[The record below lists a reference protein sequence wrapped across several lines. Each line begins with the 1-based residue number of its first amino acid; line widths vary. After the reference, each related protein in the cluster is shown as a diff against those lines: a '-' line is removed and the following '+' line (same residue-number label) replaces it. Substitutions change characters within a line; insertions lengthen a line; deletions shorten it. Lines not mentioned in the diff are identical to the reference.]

1 MRTALLLTPLL
12 LAAAC
17 AGGGGSTPTSE
28 PTSASTP
35 SDRID
40 LSGHV
45 TAMDA
50 LTSYRMDITFSPE
63 GDPFATIVDYADP
76 GDYYYLL
83 LFEGESLEAIVV
95 GDSAYNRNCSDY
107 PDDCEPWSLP
117 EERPPISSL
126 GGLTTVIPETL
137 PFVILELA
145 VDPAFAGREDI
156 DGQPVDHLTASV
168 KLGRSILENK
178 SRELRKVDIEDPEI
192 EDALGN
198 PLVAFE
204 PDARVDL
211 WVSPNDAVIHRI
223 LISVPGDPDDP
234 YLDITFSRFNEV
246 VVDAPR

>member
-1 MRTALLLTPLL
+1 MRTAFLVTPLL

-17 AGGGGSTPTSE
+17 AGGGDSTPTSE
-28 PTSASTP
+28 PTSDSTP

-40 LSGHV
+40 LTRHV
-45 TAMDA
+45 AAMDA
-50 LTSYRMDITFSPE
+50 LTSYRMEITFSPE
-63 GDPFATIVDYADP
+63 GDPFTTIVDYANP
-76 GDYYYLL
+76 GDYYYLF

-107 PDDCEPWSLP
+107 PDDCERWSLP

-137 PFVILELA
+137 PFVVLELA
-145 VDPAFAGREDI
+145 GDPAFAGREDV

-168 KLGRSILENK
+168 KLSRAILENK

-192 EDALGN
+192 EDALAD
-198 PLVAFE
+198 PFVALE
-204 PDARVDL
+204 PNARVDL

-223 LISVPGDPDDP
+223 LISVAGDRDDP
-234 YLDITFSRFNEV
+234 YLDITFSRFNEISIE
-246 VVDAPR
+246 APR